1 MSSKSFTVMTVS
13 ITFIVTLKK
22 SILKLR
28 PTISGCPRKYKI
40 IISQN
45 EICGTQRRGKTEI
58 EIWNTIY
65 HRPLSETHSI
75 RGKEKILRNT
85 VKNKLFTS
93 FPN

>member
-1 MSSKSFTVMTVS
+1 MTVS

-28 PTISGCPRKYKI
+28 PISGCQRRYKI

-75 RGKEKILRNT
+75 CGKEKILRNT

>member
-1 MSSKSFTVMTVS
+1 MSSESFIVMTVS

-28 PTISGCPRKYKI
+28 PISGCPRRYKI

-45 EICGTQRRGKTEI
+45 EICGTQRRGNTEI

-75 RGKEKILRNT
+75 HGKEKILRNT